1 MMGEKSVMVKYQ
13 GKIMPSNEALDLANI
28 KKFDPKSKE
37 GLALTNGTTFMA
49 SILTIAYL
57 K

>member
-1 MMGEKSVMVKYQ
+1 MMGIPSVLVKYQ
-13 GKIMPSNEALDLANI
+13 GKILPSNEALKLANI
-28 KKFDPKSKE
+28 PIFDPKSKE

-49 SILTIAYL
+49 SLLTIAYL